1 MISISMNFSS
11 NEMDASVDEKGIE
24 YRWLILNVEKLV
36 KGGGVVNRMGRGG
49 IRF

>member
-1 MISISMNFSS
+1 MNFSS

-36 KGGGVVNRMGRGG
+36 EEGGVVNRMGR
-49 IRF
+49 